1 MKLIAILFVVA
12 FPAFA
17 QNDASAADA
26 KTVSLAWEDARNP
39 TGVSYSVYR
48 SNSVCSVT
56 SLFVKVA
63 SVPAKSYEDTNVAP
77 GNYCYRVTAA
87 LNSLESAPS
96 NSVDWT
102 VPLYPPTALSATTP
116 K

>member
-17 QNDASAADA
+17 QSDASATDA

-39 TGVSYSVYR
+39 AGVSYSVYR

-63 SVPAKSYEDTNVAP
+63 TVTAKSYEDANVAP
-77 GNYCYRVTAA
+77 GNYCYRVTAT
-87 LNSLESAPS
+87 LNSLESSPS
-96 NSVDWT
+96 NSVDVT
-102 VPLYPPTALSATTP
+102 IPLHPPAALSVTV

>member
-1 MKLIAILFVVA
+1 MRFLIFLLAVS
-12 FPAFA
+12 AFA
-17 QNDASAADA
+17 QNG
-26 KTVSLAWEDARNP
+26 TPPTVVSLAWEDARNP

-48 SNSVCSVT
+48 SNSLCSAT

-63 SVPAKSYEDTNVAP
+63 TVPAKSYEDTNVAP

-87 LNSLESAPS
+87 LNSLESSPS
-96 NSVDWT
+96 NSVDVT
-102 VPLYPPTALSATTP
+102 IPLRPPVALSATV

>member
-1 MKLIAILFVVA
+1 MRTLILLIAA
-12 FPAFA
+12 SCFA
-17 QNDASAADA
+17 QDATDRKA
-26 KTVSLAWEDARNP
+26 VSLAWEDARNP

-63 SVPAKSYEDTNVAP
+63 SVPAKNYEDTNVAP

-87 LNSLESAPS
+87 LNSLESSPS
-96 NSVDWT
+96 NSVDVT
-102 VPLYPPTALSATTP
+102 IPLHTPVALSATV

>member
-1 MKLIAILFVVA
+1 MKIIAILFAVVA

-17 QNDASAADA
+17 RNDASTADA

-39 TGVSYSVYR
+39 TGASYAVYR

-63 SVPAKSYEDTNVAP
+63 SVPAKSFDDTNLAP
-77 GNYCYRVTAA
+77 GNYCYRVTAGM
-87 LNSLESAPS
+87 NGLESSPS
-96 NSVDWT
+96 NSVD
-102 VPLYPPTALSATTP
+102 VAIPLHPPVALSAVV

>member
-1 MKLIAILFVVA
+1 MRFIAILFAVA
-12 FPAFA
+12 FSAFA
-17 QNDASAADA
+17 QNDASTTDA

-39 TGVSYSVYR
+39 AGVSYSVYR
-48 SNSVCSVT
+48 SNSTCSAT

-63 SVPAKSYEDTNVAP
+63 TVPAKSYEDTGLAP

-87 LNSLESAPS
+87 LNSLESTPS
-96 NSVDWT
+96 NSVDVT
-102 VPLYPPTALSATTP
+102 IPLHPPVALSATV